1 MGSLDRVDVFE
12 TLPDRDGR
20 PSWVIWPLCIFRC
33 SIVARNS
40 FNSESCKGNK
50 TVEMKRMFIAY
61 PIEFFH
67 SFSNEWWKEI
77 LHNRGKFYCGKPY
90 SPKESNSEFYCC
102 ICQNGAIYTKNCSKI
117 LQMHSIPLV
126 FVFCWDASLA
136 LTAPGNLHFITI
148 INLVATRCKAIEI
161 ISAIKFNLIK

>member
-1 MGSLDRVDVFE
+1 MYYHQSKMVTKTLPFYFQKRVLCENKLTCVVGSLDRVDVFE

-50 TVEMKRMFIAY
+50 TVEKKRMFIAY

-67 SFSNEWWKEI
+67 SFSMNDG
-77 LHNRGKFYCGKPY
+77 RRFYITEESFIVGNHTRRE

-117 LQMHSIPLV
+117 LQMHNIPLV
-126 FVFCWDASLA
+126 FVFC
-136 LTAPGNLHFITI
+136 
-148 INLVATRCKAIEI
+148 
-161 ISAIKFNLIK
+161 